1 MMANTDFKA
10 AYINELIKMRRKS
23 KIITATVISLAAAL
37 IWQLAIALIGSGF
50 GVRIADGASFA
61 LSVLSFYTASL
72 LPLFATFVVIDS
84 FSGEYAA
91 NTMKQTLVRPFN
103 RIGIYTS
110 KVAAIATYVMLSLL
124 FMMLVSSLTG
134 FIFEPASFSL
144 LSLWRVFVAY
154 LVTWFP
160 VMTFMLLIVML
171 AQLSPN
177 GILTF
182 FLSVFIYLALIALRF
197 FFPQLSNMLIVPLF
211 DWYIG
216 WIADIG
222 IFGTLFRQSILLLSS
237 ALIFFGLGCRMFE
250 SKEL

>member
-1 MMANTDFKA
+1 
-10 AYINELIKMRRKS
+10 
-23 KIITATVISLAAAL
+23 
-37 IWQLAIALIGSGF
+37 
-50 GVRIADGASFA
+50 
-61 LSVLSFYTASL
+61 
-72 LPLFATFVVIDS
+72 
-84 FSGEYAA
+84 
-91 NTMKQTLVRPFN
+91 
-103 RIGIYTS
+103 
-110 KVAAIATYVMLSLL
+110 
-124 FMMLVSSLTG
+124 
-134 FIFEPASFSL
+134 
-144 LSLWRVFVAY
+144 
-154 LVTWFP
+154 
-160 VMTFMLLIVML
+160 VML

>member
-1 MMANTDFKA
+1 MVTADFKA

-23 KIITATVISLAAAL
+23 KIITATVISLVAAL

-50 GVRIADGASFA
+50 GVRLADGATFS

-84 FSGEYAA
+84 FNGEYAS
-91 NTMKQTLVRPFN
+91 NTMKQTLIRPLSRFSV
-103 RIGIYTS
+103 YSS
-110 KVAAIATYVMLSLL
+110 KVAAIASYIMFSLL

-134 FIFEPASFSL
+134 FLTEPASFSL

-154 LVTWFP
+154 LVTWVP
-160 VMTFMLLIVML
+160 MMTFMLLIVLL

-182 FLSVFIYLALIALRF
+182 FLSVFTYLALIALRF

-222 IFGTLFRQSILLLSS
+222 ILGTLLRQSILLLSS
-237 ALIFFGLGCRMFE
+237 SLIFFGLGCRMFE